1 MEFSVNGR
9 YLLILDPDAV
19 PEALDAANICKHK
32 NYGSFQRQCCIYG
45 WRRIPQIEVPKLVL
59 DDDEE
64 PGATISRLGD
74 TIKVM
79 QHENLLRDS
88 PREEVR
94 SVTRKAK
101 PKPSRAK
108 DAESR
113 AIANERM
120 AAEQAEREERQR
132 KQAELVALHRME
144 EKQRQDEQ
152 RRREQIK
159 QQQEEDQVNMDLT
172 YDPALPPA
180 PPMTSNIVL
189 DPSLTGLTASTPVP
203 TNTLGAT
210 PTISKQAN
218 SNTITTTKKAKGTSK
233 KRKAASGG
241 VNDKGEN
248 QENIYDS
255 SHNNGDIRVN
265 EEMAK
270 RAKRKQDATP
280 NPSTTVTFDNDAVLS
295 SLGMNNDPFATMTL
309 DHHISTE
316 SATANFDNFFAN
328 AFDPSQFT
336 SAAPTLPTTT
346 TMSSTQQMNSL
357 APAGTQ
363 FEALPKSLQ
372 EAFLTL
378 DKNNNTEQNND
389 SNASS
394 SSTTPSNVNSV
405 AANQANSMIDPAL
418 TGSNGFDSSSLP
430 PLPPT
435 TASSQANQSYA
446 NTPNISNNTP
456 VTQTQSVSSTNSNAF
471 SGLGGMNVNYGA
483 GTSLSSSASLPSAHS
498 NINAMSSMAA
508 PFYYQPS
515 SIDAFSDPTYDPN
528 LPPNNVLPPYFSSAF
543 SGLADLQATNW

>member
-45 WRRIPQIEVPKLVL
+45 WRRIPQVEVPKLVL

-74 TIKVM
+74 NIRVM

-108 DAESR
+108 DAEAR

-120 AAEQAEREERQR
+120 AAEQAEREARQQR
-132 KQAELVALHRME
+132 QAELVAMHKME
-144 EKQRQDEQ
+144 EKNRQEEQ
-152 RRREQIK
+152 KRREQIK
-159 QQQEEDQVNMDLT
+159 MQQEEDQVNMDLT
-172 YDPALPPA
+172 YDPALPSA
-180 PPMTSNIVL
+180 PPMTSNLDL
-189 DPSLTGLTASTPVP
+189 DPSLTGLTESTPIP

-218 SNTITTTKKAKGTSK
+218 SNTSKKAKNTSK
-233 KRKAASGG
+233 KRKAVTAA
-241 VNDKGEN
+241 NDVEEN

-255 SHNNGDIRVN
+255 SDIRVN

-270 RAKRKQDATP
+270 RAKKKQDSTP
-280 NPSTTVTFDNDAVLS
+280 PNTSTTVTFDNDAVLS
-295 SLGMNNDPFATMTL
+295 SVGMNNDPFATLTL
-309 DHHISTE
+309 DHHTSTE
-316 SATANFDNFFAN
+316 SATANFENFFAN

-336 SAAPTLPTTT
+336 TGPPALPTTLPNT
-346 TMSSTQQMNSL
+346 SQLGLTLSGQQY
-357 APAGTQ
+357 
-363 FEALPKSLQ
+363 EALPKSLQ

-378 DKNNNTEQNND
+378 DKNNAEQGNSNT
-389 SNASS
+389 SS
-394 SSTTPSNVNSV
+394 HATSPSNVNGP
-405 AANQANSMIDPAL
+405 AINQANSMIDPSL
-418 TGSNGFDSSSLP
+418 TGSNFDASLP
-430 PLPPT
+430 PLPPNS
-435 TASSQANQSYA
+435 APPHALQSYSNSPSIS
-446 NTPNISNNTP
+446 NTPP
-456 VTQTQSVSSTNSNAF
+456 VSQHQASNAYTD
-471 SGLGGMNVNYGA
+471 SISLSVNYGA
-483 GTSLSSSASLPSAHS
+483 GSALPSAPTLPS
-498 NINAMSSMAA
+498 TVTNQNSLTSLTQ
-508 PFYYQPS
+508 PFFYPTS

>member
-1 MEFSVNGR
+1 MNGR

-45 WRRIPQIEVPKLVL
+45 WRRIPQLEVPKLVL

-74 TIKVM
+74 NIKVM

-108 DAESR
+108 DAEAR

-120 AAEQAEREERQR
+120 AAEQAEREARQQ

-144 EKQRQDEQ
+144 EKNRQEEQ
-152 RRREQIK
+152 KRREQIK

-180 PPMTSNIVL
+180 PPMSSNIAL
-189 DPSLTGLTASTPVP
+189 DPSLTDTTGNTPVP
-203 TNTLGAT
+203 TNTLSAT
-210 PTISKQAN
+210 PTITKQAN
-218 SNTITTTKKAKGTSK
+218 SNTVKKAKTTSK
-233 KRKAASGG
+233 KRKAAAAT
-241 VNDKGEN
+241 DKEEN

-255 SHNNGDIRVN
+255 NNGDIRVN

-270 RAKRKQDATP
+270 RAKKKQDASPYT
-280 NPSTTVTFDNDAVLS
+280 STTITFDNDAVLS
-295 SLGMNNDPFATMTL
+295 SLGMNNNDPFATLTL
-309 DHHISTE
+309 DHHTSTE

-328 AFDPSQFT
+328 AFDPSHFT
-336 SAAPTLPTTT
+336 SVPPALPPTLPI
-346 TMSSTQQMNSL
+346 
-357 APAGTQ
+357 GTQ
-363 FEALPKSLQ
+363 LGLQSSGAQYEALPQSLQ

-378 DKNNNTEQNND
+378 DKSNNQEQNN
-389 SNASS
+389 SNAGSS
-394 SSTTPSNVNSV
+394 SATPSNINAVP
-405 AANQANSMIDPAL
+405 ANQANSMIDPSL
-418 TGSNGFDSSSLP
+418 TSSSFDTSSLP
-430 PLPPT
+430 PLPPISAPPQLT
-435 TASSQANQSYA
+435 QSYSNSPSVLDTPPVPPNQTT
-446 NTPNISNNTP
+446 NT
-456 VTQTQSVSSTNSNAF
+456 F
-471 SGLGGMNVNYGA
+471 GGLSVNYGGA
-483 GTSLSSSASLPSAHS
+483 NPLPSAHALS
-498 NINAMSSMAA
+498 STNINHTSGLTSMAQ
-508 PFYYQPS
+508 PFYYQS
-515 SIDAFSDPTYDPN
+515 SHIDAFSDPTYDPN